1 MTYKKYLSIRNKQIM
16 VIMTV
21 SVIILGLAASLF
33 FLYELDNEEQ
43 RISTEIDNKATLIAA
58 NIASTLLFND
68 TVSANET
75 LRTLKVDPSVLMA
88 VLFDEED
95 KPFASYSQ
103 EGYASQIE
111 AYKLQPEG
119 VYLGDIFVEVFR
131 PAVIQNSRVGTVYI
145 RSDLTGF
152 EEKIINYSYIV
163 LFIFMASLI
172 LAAFLTHQ
180 FQKIITTPIEKLAQL
195 VSQVSKDKDYSMRL
209 PIKSRDE
216 IGVLVR
222 AFNGMLKTVEEH
234 KEKLQ
239 NQTNNLEQ
247 LVRIRS
253 EQLHKLAYF
262 DALTGL
268 PNRSLLFQ
276 EIEKEI
282 SRCNRTNLSF
292 ALMFLDL
299 DRFKT
304 INDSLGHAVGD
315 ELLQEAAR
323 RLLDSVRKE
332 DVVARIGGDEFV
344 VMLVNIKSRLKV
356 SSIAENIMLAFSYP
370 FNLIL
375 NSTSLHVSVSI
386 GVSVY
391 PEHGHDVADLMRN
404 ADTSMYQTKAI
415 APGKY
420 VFYEEAM
427 NVATQRLLAVENQLR
442 EAIKNNEFTIVYQPQ
457 VKLADSKMVGV
468 EALLRW
474 SNPRLGTVPPAEF
487 IPLAEELGLIGEIG
501 VWVVEKVSEQC
512 KVWKDEGYASVKIS
526 VNVSAS
532 QLVSI
537 NLVEHIKNMLITY
550 QIDSH
555 DIEIEITEDVF
566 LDKSDRN
573 IAQLTELKNLNMRI
587 AIDDFGTG
595 YSSLSY
601 LQNFPCDVLK
611 LDGSFVKK
619 IGQNK
624 TSEDLVT
631 ATIILAHSL
640 GLEMIAECVETKAQ
654 LDFLKNAGCDMVQ
667 GYYYSKPL
675 TVEEMGNLMEKHAI
689 DRYSTQDEEN
699 NKAMSQLIVEIVLFS
714 QEMIENKKLA

>member
-1 MTYKKYLSIRNKQIM
+1 
-16 VIMTV
+16 MTV
-21 SVIILGLAASLF
+21 SIAILGLAASLF
-33 FLYELDNEEQ
+33 FIYELGDEER
-43 RISTEIDNKATLIAA
+43 RISTVIDNKATLIAA

-75 LRTLKVDPSVLMA
+75 LRTLKVDPSVLVA
-88 VLFDEED
+88 ILFDERGN
-95 KPFASYSQ
+95 PFASYSQ
-103 EGYASQIE
+103 EGHASQIE
-111 AYKLQPEG
+111 NYELQPEG
-119 VYLGDIFVEVFR
+119 VYLGEFFAEVFR
-131 PAVIQNSRVGTVYI
+131 PAMIQNSRVGTVYI
-145 RSDLTGF
+145 RSDLRGYD
-152 EEKIINYSYIV
+152 EKIIDYSYIV
-163 LFIFMASLI
+163 LIIFLVSLV

-180 FQKIITTPIEKLAQL
+180 FQKIITKPIEKLAEL

-209 PIKSRDE
+209 HIQSHDE

-234 KEKLQ
+234 KAKLQ
-239 NQTNNLEQ
+239 NQTNDLEQ
-247 LVRIRS
+247 LVRVRS
-253 EQLHKLAYF
+253 EQLHKLAYY
-262 DALTGL
+262 DSLTGL

-299 DRFKT
+299 DRFKM

-344 VMLVNIKSRLKV
+344 VMLVNIKSRVKV
-356 SSIAENIMLAFSYP
+356 SSIAENIMMAFSYP
-370 FNLIL
+370 FKLVL

-442 EAIKNNEFTIVYQPQ
+442 GAIKNNEFEIVYQPQ
-457 VKLADSKMVGV
+457 VKLTDSRMVGV

-474 SNPRLGTVPPAEF
+474 SNPQLGIVTPAEF
-487 IPLAEELGLIGEIG
+487 IPMAEELGLIDEIG
-501 VWVVEKVSEQC
+501 VWVVERVSEQC
-512 KVWKDEGYASVKIS
+512 RAWKDKRYAPCRIS
-526 VNVSAS
+526 VNISAS

-537 NLVEHIKNMLITY
+537 NLVEHLKDMLETY

-573 IAQLTELKNLNMRI
+573 IAQLIELKNLDMRI

-624 TSEDLVT
+624 NTENLVT

-654 LDFLKNAGCDMVQ
+654 LDFLKNAGCDIVQ

-675 TVEEMGNLMEKHAI
+675 SVAEIGVLMEKH
-689 DRYSTQDEEN
+689 STNHCATNDKDV
-699 NKAMSQLIVEIVLFS
+699 KAVLFS
-714 QEMIENKKLA
+714 

>member
-1 MTYKKYLSIRNKQIM
+1 MAYNKYLSIRNKQILI
-16 VIMTV
+16 IMSV
-21 SVIILGLAASLF
+21 SIAILGLAASLF
-33 FLYELDNEEQ
+33 FIYERGDEER
-43 RISTEIDNKATLIAA
+43 RISTVIDNKATLIAA

-75 LRTLKVDPSVLMA
+75 LRTLKVDPSVLVA
-88 VLFDEED
+88 ILFDERGN
-95 KPFASYSQ
+95 PFASYSQ
-103 EGYASQIE
+103 EGHASQIE
-111 AYKLQPEG
+111 NYELQPEG
-119 VYLGDIFVEVFR
+119 VYLGEFFAEVFR
-131 PAVIQNSRVGTVYI
+131 PAMIQNSRVGTVYI
-145 RSDLTGF
+145 RSDLRGYD
-152 EEKIINYSYIV
+152 EKIIDYSYIV
-163 LFIFMASLI
+163 LIIFLVSLV

-180 FQKIITTPIEKLAQL
+180 FQKIITKPIEKLAEL

-209 PIKSRDE
+209 HIQSHDE

-222 AFNGMLKTVEEH
+222 AFNGMLRTVEEH
-234 KEKLQ
+234 KAKLQ
-239 NQTNNLEQ
+239 NQTNDLEQ
-247 LVRIRS
+247 LVRVRS
-253 EQLHKLAYF
+253 EQLHKLAYY
-262 DALTGL
+262 DSLTGL

-299 DRFKT
+299 DRFKM

-344 VMLVNIKSRLKV
+344 VMLVNIKSRVKV
-356 SSIAENIMLAFSYP
+356 SSVAENIMMAFSYP
-370 FNLIL
+370 FKLVL

-442 EAIKNNEFTIVYQPQ
+442 GAIKNNEFEIVYQPQ
-457 VKLADSKMVGV
+457 VKLSDSRMVGV

-474 SNPRLGTVPPAEF
+474 SNPQLGIVTPAEF
-487 IPLAEELGLIGEIG
+487 IPMAEELGLIDEIG
-501 VWVVEKVSEQC
+501 VWVVKRVSEQC
-512 KVWKDEGYASVKIS
+512 RAWKDKRYAPCRIS
-526 VNVSAS
+526 VNISAS

-537 NLVEHIKNMLITY
+537 NLVEHLKDMLETY

-624 TSEDLVT
+624 TTENLVT

-654 LDFLKNAGCDMVQ
+654 LDFLKNAGCDIVQ
-667 GYYYSKPL
+667 GYYYSRPL
-675 TVEEMGNLMEKHAI
+675 SVKEIGVLMEKH
-689 DRYSTQDEEN
+689 STNHCATNDKDVN
-699 NKAMSQLIVEIVLFS
+699 AVLFS
-714 QEMIENKKLA
+714 

>member
-1 MTYKKYLSIRNKQIM
+1 M

-21 SVIILGLAASLF
+21 SVAILGLAASLF
-33 FLYELDNEEQ
+33 FLYELGNEEK
-43 RISTEIDNKATLIAA
+43 RVSTEIDNKATLIAA

-75 LRTLKVDPSVLMA
+75 LRTLKVDPSVLIA
-88 VLFDEED
+88 VLFDEVGN
-95 KPFASYSQ
+95 PFATYSQ
-103 EGYASQIE
+103 EEGYASQLE
-111 AYKLQPEG
+111 TTALKPEG
-119 VYLGDIFVEVFR
+119 VYLEEEFIEVFR
-131 PAVIQNSRVGTVYI
+131 PATIQDNRVGTVFI

-152 EEKIINYSYIV
+152 EEKIISYSYIV
-163 LFIFMASLI
+163 FFIFLASLI
-172 LAAFLTHQ
+172 LAAFLSYQ
-180 FQKIITTPIEKLAQL
+180 FQRIITTPIEKLVRL

-209 PIKSRDE
+209 HIDSHDE

-234 KEKLQ
+234 KAKLQ
-239 NQTNNLEQ
+239 NQTDDLEQ

-344 VMLVNIKSRLKV
+344 VLLVNIKSRLKV
-356 SSIAENIMLAFSYP
+356 SSIAEKIMQAFSYP

-391 PEHGHDVADLMRN
+391 PEHGNNVAVLMRN
-404 ADTSMYQTKAI
+404 ADTSMYQTKAST
-415 APGKY
+415 PGKY
-420 VFYEEAM
+420 VFYEEGM
-427 NVATQRLLAVENQLR
+427 NIATQRQLAVENQLR
-442 EAIKNNEFTIVYQPQ
+442 GAIKNKEFEIVYQPQ
-457 VKLADSKMVGV
+457 VKLADSQMVGV

-474 SNPRLGTVPPAEF
+474 TNPQLGTVSPTEF
-487 IPLAEELGLIGEIG
+487 IPLAEELGLIDEIG
-501 VWVVEKVSEQC
+501 VWVVERVSKQR
-512 KVWKDEGYASVKIS
+512 KIWKDEGYFSVKIS
-526 VNVSAS
+526 ANVSAS

-537 NLVEHIKNMLITY
+537 NLVKHIKEMLETY
-550 QIDSH
+550 QINSH

-573 IAQLTELKNLNMRI
+573 IAQLTELKNLGMKI

-611 LDGSFVKK
+611 LDGSFVKR

-624 TSEDLVT
+624 TTEDLVT

-654 LDFLKNAGCDMVQ
+654 LDFLKEAGCDMVQ
-667 GYYYSKPL
+667 GYYYSKPI
-675 TVEEMGNLMEKHAI
+675 TVEEMGKLMEKQSI
-689 DRYSTQDEEN
+689 DHYSVHGQEN
-699 NKAMSQLIVEIVLFS
+699 DKIVLFS
-714 QEMIENKKLA
+714 

>member
-1 MTYKKYLSIRNKQIM
+1 MI
-16 VIMTV
+16 IMTV
-21 SVIILGLAASLF
+21 SVAILGLAASLF
-33 FLYELDNEEQ
+33 FLYERGDEER
-43 RISTEIDNKATLIAA
+43 RITTVIDNKATLIAA

-75 LRTLKVDPSVLMA
+75 LRTLKVDPTVLVA
-88 VLFDEED
+88 ILFDE
-95 KPFASYSQ
+95 KGNPFASYSQ

-111 AYKLQPEG
+111 TYELQPEG
-119 VYLGDIFVEVFR
+119 VYLGEFFAEVFR
-131 PAVIQNSRVGTVYI
+131 PAIIQNSRVGTVYI

-152 EEKIINYSYIV
+152 DEKIIDYSYIV
-163 LFIFMASLI
+163 LIIFLASLV

-180 FQKIITTPIEKLAQL
+180 FQKIISTPIEKLAQL
-195 VSQVSKDKDYSMRL
+195 VSQVSKDKDYSVRL
-209 PIKSRDE
+209 HIESHDE

-239 NQTNNLEQ
+239 NQTNDLEQ
-247 LVRIRS
+247 LVRVRS
-253 EQLHKLAYF
+253 EQLHKLAYY

-299 DRFKT
+299 DRFKM

-344 VMLVNIKSRLKV
+344 VMLVNIKSRMKV

-370 FNLIL
+370 FKLVL

-442 EAIKNNEFTIVYQPQ
+442 GAIKNNEFKIVYQPQ
-457 VKLADSKMVGV
+457 VKLADSSMVGV

-474 SNPRLGTVPPAEF
+474 SNPRLGIVTPAEF
-487 IPLAEELGLIGEIG
+487 IPMAEELGLIDEIG
-501 VWVVEKVSEQC
+501 VWVVERVSAQC
-512 KVWKDEGYASVKIS
+512 RAWKDKGYASFRIS

-537 NLVEHIKNMLITY
+537 NLVEHFKDMLAAY

-573 IAQLTELKNLNMRI
+573 IAQLIELKNLDMRI

-611 LDGSFVKK
+611 LDGSFVRK

-624 TSEDLVT
+624 TTEDLVT

-640 GLEMIAECVETKAQ
+640 GLEMIAECVETKGQ

-675 TVEEMGNLMEKHAI
+675 SVEEMGYLLEQHLI
-689 DRYSTQDEEN
+689 DHYSTNDKETD
-699 NKAMSQLIVEIVLFS
+699 KIILFS
-714 QEMIENKKLA
+714 